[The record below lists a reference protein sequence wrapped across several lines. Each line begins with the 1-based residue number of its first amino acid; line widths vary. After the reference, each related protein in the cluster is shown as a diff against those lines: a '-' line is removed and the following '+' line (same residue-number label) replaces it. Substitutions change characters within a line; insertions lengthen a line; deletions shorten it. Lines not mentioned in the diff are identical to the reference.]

1 MKKGLYLTSFGL
13 FGLLAT
19 FGSSHSLKAQSAV
32 DSSQLESME
41 EILVV
46 GYGSSTKKEFTGA
59 NSSLKGQSLEKLNIP
74 RMDQALQGQI
84 AGVTIST
91 NSGSPGGASQIRI
104 RGLSTFGDND
114 PLILVDGV
122 VYDS

>member
-1 MKKGLYLTSFGL
+1 MIKGLHKKVWM
-13 FGLLAT
+13 LAGISAALAVPNT
-19 FGSSHSLKAQSAV
+19 LSAQTTGEST
-32 DSSQLESME
+32 QLDTIE
-41 EILVV
+41 EVLVV

-91 NSGSPGGASQIRI
+91 NSGSPGGA
-104 RGLSTFGDND
+104 
-114 PLILVDGV
+114 
-122 VYDS
+122 